1 MMGEEKGGRGGES
14 FFFHLLFFA
23 YSRGSAPCN
32 PGGGG
37 EVTGQREL
45 GAREF
50 FTMPACR
57 KTCKSVASANVLSH
71 GCMHEL
77 SGHLYPH
84 CDQLRCGVQMNQQQE
99 IAAITVNSIY
109 ANAETYNTLVKLWN
123 PPSTAEIGFYSGMA
137 TGLKTPIFELGCGTG
152 RLSVPLAKLGHAV
165 TGIDCSEEMLSK
177 ARARAEAE
185 GVEVEFVHADA
196 RNFTAE
202 PGNGLIICPYNFLA
216 YLYDF
221 DDLRQF
227 FASVRKSMGPR
238 GFFIIDQ
245 DNPDASQLEGDPGV
259 RRLIGACRTEQ
270 GGEVEIY
277 ESFSYD
283 RATQLQLRTFFA
295 HE

>member
-1 MMGEEKGGRGGES
+1 M
-14 FFFHLLFFA
+14 
-23 YSRGSAPCN
+23 
-32 PGGGG
+32 
-37 EVTGQREL
+37 
-45 GAREF
+45 
-50 FTMPACR
+50 
-57 KTCKSVASANVLSH
+57 
-71 GCMHEL
+71 
-77 SGHLYPH
+77 
-84 CDQLRCGVQMNQQQE
+84 DQQQE
-99 IAAITVNSIY
+99 IAAITGNSLY
-109 ANAETYNTLVKLWN
+109 ANADVYNTLVKLWN

-137 TGLKTPIFELGCGTG
+137 TGLETPIFELGCGTG

-177 ARARAEAE
+177 ARAKAEAE

-202 PGNGLIICPYNFLA
+202 PEDRLIICPYNFLA

-283 RATQLQLRTFFA
+283 RAAQLQLRTFFA
-295 HE
+295 HESGRVTTSTLNTRLFFPQELDNVLRMFGFRILLKSGGFEMEPFTSSSQRQVILCAREGVD